1 MDERKRG
8 QMTSDATDTIDTL
21 IARYVAGNLPT
32 PARVLVASHLE
43 LKPRSRALAR
53 GLEIMAGEEL
63 EHERPKAIGNS
74 RSRLAAILD
83 SEPPAPIRL
92 PKPRRKSVF
101 PRALRDYVGF
111 DADETPWRT
120 KMPGFREH
128 DLGEIEG
135 FHVSLFW
142 IRPGRRIPS
151 HTHGGVEL
159 SLVLDGAFTDVH
171 GRYGRGD
178 ISIADETV
186 EHRPTAE
193 MDRPCIG
200 MAITDAPLRLTGS
213 IPRRLMDI
221 IGG

>member
-1 MDERKRG
+1 
-8 QMTSDATDTIDTL
+8 MTSDATDTIDSL

-53 GLEIMAGEEL
+53 GLETMAGEEL
-63 EHERPKAIGNS
+63 EHEAPLPLMDGKRRLDAIL
-74 RSRLAAILD
+74 RSDPPAAIKVPTA
-83 SEPPAPIRL
+83 STNA
-92 PKPRRKSVF
+92 VF
-101 PRALRDYVGF
+101 PRALRDFVGF
-111 DADETPWRT
+111 DADSTPWRT
-120 KMPGFREH
+120 KLPGFREY
-128 DLGEIEG
+128 DFGEIEG

-142 IRPGRRIPS
+142 IRPGRRIPT

-193 MDRPCIG
+193 TERPCIG
-200 MAITDAPLRLTGS
+200 MAITDAPLKLTGS
-213 IPRRLMDI
+213 IPQRLMDI

>member
-1 MDERKRG
+1 
-8 QMTSDATDTIDTL
+8 MTSDATDTIDTL

-53 GLEIMAGEEL
+53 GLEVMAGEEL
-63 EHERPKAIGNS
+63 EQEKPKPLSDRA
-74 RSRLAAILD
+74 SRLAAILGSD
-83 SEPPAPIRL
+83 APAPIVL
-92 PKPRRKSVF
+92 PPQPRNAVF
-101 PRALRDYVGF
+101 PRALREFVGF

-120 KMPGFREH
+120 RMPGFREH
-128 DLGEIEG
+128 ELGDIEG

-142 IRPGRRIPS
+142 IRPGRRIPT